1 MAQREPTEDP
11 SRVQQNQSWSSSNPD
26 YYPWPLPAGGGLP
39 QTTSVDPDTVGWV
52 TAGPARTLRDL
63 VNPVYLPIFASAVG
77 MGMLIPVLPLYLTE
91 EGLSLQVT
99 SVVLAGLG
107 IGAALGG
114 LPAGGLVARYGERAV
129 MIGALVLLAAS
140 TALLGVTTTAL
151 ALLALRL
158 ASGAAGVAIR
168 LSRQTFITRGVPP
181 YVRGRAMAVF
191 GGSFRLSLLF
201 GPLLGGLLV
210 DQAGFTATFVIAGL
224 FALAGL
230 GPTLMGPETSDVDQM
245 PEAKTREGLVASLRR
260 HWRRLTI
267 AGVVPMLVMT
277 VREGRFVVVP
287 LIGDELG
294 LSATEVG
301 ALVAV
306 GTGAE
311 LGLFPLAGWI
321 MDRHGRLHAMI
332 PAFGLIGVGLT
343 IIGLADSTA
352 GVVVGGA
359 VVGVGNGLSSGTMLT
374 LGSDLA
380 PADSPGPFLAGMA
393 VFQDAGRVIGPLL
406 VGIVGGAVGLSAA
419 ALALAFVCVVVI
431 AWLVLVI
438 GDTAPTSSGQTITA
452 G

>member
-1 MAQREPTEDP
+1 M
-11 SRVQQNQSWSSSNPD
+11 
-26 YYPWPLPAGGGLP
+26 
-39 QTTSVDPDTVGWV
+39 TVGS
-52 TAGPARTLRDL
+52 ARPLRGL
-63 VNPVYLPIFASAVG
+63 INTVYLPVFASTVG
-77 MGMLIPVLPLYLTE
+77 LGMLIPVLPLYLTE
-91 EGLSLQVT
+91 EGLSLQMT

-114 LPAGGLVARYGERAV
+114 LPAGGLVAKYGERVV
-129 MIGALVLLAAS
+129 MIGALILLAVS

-158 ASGAAGVAIR
+158 ASGAAGVALR
-168 LSRQTFITRGVPP
+168 LSRQTYITRGVPV

-210 DQAGFTATFVIAGL
+210 DQVGFAATFVVAGL
-224 FALAGL
+224 FALVGL
-230 GPTLMGPETSDVDQM
+230 IPALLRPETPS
-245 PEAKTREGLVASLRR
+245 PEQSPQAEPPEGLFTSLRR
-260 HWRRLTI
+260 HWRSLTV

-321 MDRHGRLHAMI
+321 MDRYGRLHAMV

-352 GVVVGGA
+352 AVVLGGA

-380 PADSPGPFLAGMA
+380 PEESPGPFLAGMA

-406 VGIVGGAVGLSAA
+406 VGVVGSALDLSAA
-419 ALALAFVCVVVI
+419 ALSLAIVCAVVI

-438 GDTAPTSSGQTITA
+438 GDTSPTSSSGKLVR